1 MERLRDDIEDNG
13 PADEADP
20 DGHRKRGSWY
30 RGDVVNYFPNQS
42 DYFDKSFLREFLLKG
57 WTPEAPFLTRGT
69 KITAFGSC
77 FAANITRHLD
87 SLGYDL
93 SSRRDPDIHI
103 SRIGD
108 GLVNTA
114 SILGQFEW
122 ALENKKQPENL
133 WHGYKAEGYGYDE
146 DVRVR
151 TRDVFLAT
159 EFFIITLGLSE
170 VWYDEMTGGTFWR
183 AVPDSVFDARRH
195 KFRVMSMEE
204 TRADIARIHALIR
217 KHVPGAKILFTIS
230 PIPLAAT
237 FRPVACLSANSVSKA
252 ILRAALDEF
261 LRSKPEEMNKSL
273 FYFPSMEIVQ
283 QGFIDPWSRDNR
295 HPLNGVLDTVMK
307 TFEAVYCVGEG
318 SVDDAGELL
327 QLFRAENIDELTK
340 RKASDGEHQ
349 RKVVAALN
357 AKKAGMVARAQAR
370 VREIELNRVKAD
382 EAKEGGEVDQMA
394 VKRARRERRR
404 REREELGIR
413 KGRRNRDAE

>member
-1 MERLRDDIEDNG
+1 MARLRDDIDEET
-13 PADEADP
+13 PAAQADP
-20 DGHRKRGSWY
+20 DGHRKLASWHRGE
-30 RGDVVNYFPNQS
+30 VVNYFPNQS
-42 DYFDKSFLREFLLKG
+42 DYFDKAFLRNFLLKG

-87 SLGYDL
+87 NLGYDL

-133 WHGYKAEGYGYDE
+133 WHGFKAEGYGYDE
-146 DVRVR
+146 DVRLR

-170 VWYDEMTGGTFWR
+170 VWYDEATGGTFWR
-183 AVPDSVFDARRH
+183 AVPNEVFDGRRH

-204 TRADIARIHALIR
+204 TKADIARIHALIR
-217 KHVPGAKILFTIS
+217 KHVPEAKILFTIS

-252 ILRAALDEF
+252 ILRASLDEF
-261 LRSKPEEMNKSL
+261 LRGKPEEMNRNL
-273 FYFPSMEIVQ
+273 FYFPSLEIVQ
-283 QGFIDPWSRDNR
+283 QGFIDPWSHDNR
-295 HPLNGVLDTVMK
+295 HPQNGVLDTVMK

-318 SVDDAGELL
+318 SLDDASELL
-327 QLFRAENIDELTK
+327 QMFRAQNVEDVAN
-340 RKASDGEHQ
+340 RKASDGDHQ
-349 RKVVAALN
+349 RMIVAARN
-357 AKKAGMVARAQAR
+357 AKKAGMKARLQAKA
-370 VREIELNRVKAD
+370 REIELNRVMGS
-382 EAKEGGEVDQMA
+382 EAGDGEDVDQVA
-394 VKRARRERRR
+394 AKRARRQRRR
-404 REREELGIR
+404 AEREELGLR
-413 KGRRNRDAE
+413 KGKRDTE